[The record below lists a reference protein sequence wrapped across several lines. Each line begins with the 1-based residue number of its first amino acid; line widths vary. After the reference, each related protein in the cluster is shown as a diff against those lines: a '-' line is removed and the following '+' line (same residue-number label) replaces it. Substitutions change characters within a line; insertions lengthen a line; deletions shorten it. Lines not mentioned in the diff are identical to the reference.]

1 MEDFILLLLLLL
13 LLFFWN
19 ENQFSAATKNGV
31 RCLIW
36 WSTASFLGLWN
47 DDDVVSR
54 FQKKKGS
61 WPRAVSSFP
70 RLENQTDRHW
80 LVSQL
85 GRLGTTG
92 IGRQRMRPS
101 CRTLFISRFF
111 PWDAARSQWFL
122 QVHLIG
128 VQLVGRS
135 RLFLIGGATR
145 SVQLE
150 GRSRLFL
157 IGRANSERPTRRTL
171 APLFGW
177 VGCCYLFFNATE
189 LMVNFRNA
197 SRNWGGGGK
206 HDRSGFLCG
215 GLRSP
220 KETKKKKPKKENRV
234 IFLLASSNSETVDL
248 PLLDA
253 PRSWFHW
260 FPLFGRLRTDF
271 LPSFTEF
278 YRVFL
283 QRAPSFSSSAPFLP
297 RGADRYNE
305 KDDLILLSLIVAL
318 ISLSSWLDLR
328 GLDLDVPSFT
338 GFFMDHFVVT
348 RFLLGFYR
356 C

>member
-220 KETKKKKPKKENRV
+220 NETKKKKTQKRKPSDFFVGFLQFRNRRPSFTRCTAVV
-234 IFLLASSNSETVDL
+234 ISLISFVWPTSY
-248 PLLDA
+248 
-253 PRSWFHW
+253 
-260 FPLFGRLRTDF
+260 RL
-271 LPSFTEF
+271 FTEF
-278 YRVFL
+278 YRVL
-283 QRAPSFSSSAPFLP
+283 PSFSPTCTEF
-297 RGADRYNE
+297 
-305 KDDLILLSLIVAL
+305 
-318 ISLSSWLDLR
+318 
-328 GLDLDVPSFT
+328 
-338 GFFMDHFVVT
+338 
-348 RFLLGFYR
+348 
-356 C
+356 